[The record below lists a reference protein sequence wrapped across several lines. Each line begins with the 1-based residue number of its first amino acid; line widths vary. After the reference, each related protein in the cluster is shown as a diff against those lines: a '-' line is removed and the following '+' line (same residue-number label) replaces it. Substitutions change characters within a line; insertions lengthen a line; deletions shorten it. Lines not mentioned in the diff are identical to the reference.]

1 MVAERGRRPATSG
14 SRIRVVL
21 VAPDGLDVGAPAS
34 DTGVMDPL
42 VIALAALVTDR
53 WTREQA
59 ERAAARARLRIVRK
73 GTA

>member
-1 MVAERGRRPATSG
+1 MVAERGRRPARTG
-14 SRIRVVL
+14 SPVRVVL

-42 VIALAALVTDR
+42 VIALAQLVTDR

-59 ERAAARARLRIVRK
+59 ERAAARARLRVVARR
-73 GTA
+73 TA